1 MRTSLTAFDAGLIA
15 VSVIIAVAGQYM
27 LKWGMTRAV
36 PSGAQGFSEI
46 LSWSYVVRLITTW
59 QVPVAL
65 ALYALGAFLW
75 MAVLSR
81 FNVSVAMPF
90 LATSYVIVLLA
101 DWALGRVHPQ
111 WYSWAGVVLVS
122 VGVVLVALTP
132 RSLP

>member
-15 VSVIIAVAGQYM
+15 ASVVIAVAGQYM
-27 LKWGMTRAV
+27 LKWGMARAV
-36 PSGAQGFSEI
+36 PGGAQTFSEM
-46 LSWSYVVRLITTW
+46 LTGSYFVRLLTTW
-59 QVPVAL
+59 QVPLAL
-65 ALYALGAFLW
+65 ALYAVGAFLW

-122 VGVVLVALTP
+122 VGVVLVAMTP
-132 RSLP
+132 RVP